1 MSENFG
7 ECLFPLK
14 KIAEGTTEFFIPD
27 FSRMKTL
34 KKYAPSK
41 VPVFY
46 NPSMKL
52 NRDIAILVLQTYQR
66 MIDRNLVVSEP
77 LAGCGVRG
85 IRFAKE
91 VNGISE
97 IHLNDI
103 NPEAFKLIKRNIKL
117 NNVDDAVFLTNGD
130 ANLFLSQHDA
140 PHKRFDY
147 IDIDP
152 FGTPVH
158 FLDSAI
164 RALKNKGVLA
174 LTATDLAPLC
184 GVYPTAALR
193 KYGGFSLRT
202 EYSQEI
208 ALRLLAGCLAFAAA
222 KHDLGINIIFSHKNN
237 HYIRLYAQI
246 NQGAKKANQS
256 LKNIGFI
263 YHCFKCLNR
272 KAALLTRLLVVTD
285 CDECGST
292 LGSAGPLWLGKIAD
306 KDFCE
311 LVEIEA
317 CQKRTGAE
325 NRIRKI
331 VRLVKDESDAPPTY
345 FVVDYICDKLGVP
358 IPPLTKVISQ
368 LCKNNYKI
376 WFTHFHN
383 RGFKTDAPAK
393 IVMEA
398 VRKALY

>member
-1 MSENFG
+1 MSEKFG
-7 ECLFPLK
+7 ECLFPVK
-14 KIAEGTTEFFIPD
+14 KIVEGTTEFFVPD
-27 FSRMKTL
+27 FCQMKTL
-34 KKYAPSK
+34 KNCAPSK

-52 NRDIAILVLQTYQR
+52 NRDIAILILQTYQR
-66 MIDRNLVVSEP
+66 IVNRNLVVSEP

-91 VNGISE
+91 VSGLNE
-97 IHLNDI
+97 VHLNDI
-103 NPEAFKLIKRNIKL
+103 NPEAFKLIKHNIEV
-117 NNVDDAVFLTNGD
+117 NDVDDAVFLTNED

-208 ALRLLAGCLAFAAA
+208 ALRLLVGCLAFSAA
-222 KHDLGINIIFSHKNN
+222 KQDIGVNIIFSHKNN
-237 HYIRLYAQI
+237 HYVRVYAQI
-246 NQGAKKANQS
+246 GRGAKTTNRS

-263 YHCFKCLNR
+263 YHCFECLNR
-272 KAALLTRLLVVTD
+272 KVVFWTHPKNSLE

-292 LGSAGPLWLGKIAD
+292 LRFAGPLWVGKIAD

-311 LVEIEA
+311 LVEIEV
-317 CQKRTGAE
+317 CQKRTGDE

-331 VRLVKDESDAPPTY
+331 VRLIKDESDAPPTY
-345 FVVDYICDKLGVP
+345 FVVDYICDKLSIP
-358 IPPLTKVISQ
+358 IPPLAKVIS
-368 LCKNNYKI
+368 LLRENNHKV
-376 WFTHFHN
+376 WFTHFHS

-393 IVMEA
+393 IVMEM
-398 VRKALY
+398 VRKALN

>member
-1 MSENFG
+1 
-7 ECLFPLK
+7 
-14 KIAEGTTEFFIPD
+14 
-27 FSRMKTL
+27 MKTL
-34 KKYAPSK
+34 KNYAPSK
-41 VPVFY
+41 IPVFY
-46 NPSMKL
+46 NPFMKL
-52 NRDIAILVLQTYQR
+52 NRDIAVLVLQAYQR
-66 MIDRNLVVSEP
+66 IMKRNLVVSEP

-91 VNGISE
+91 VSGISE
-97 IHLNDI
+97 VNLNDI
-103 NPEAFKLIKRNIKL
+103 NPEAFKLIKRNIEI
-117 NNVDDAVFLTNGD
+117 NGVEDTVFLTNKD

-208 ALRLLAGCLAFAAA
+208 ALRLLAGCIAFAAA
-222 KHDLGINIIFSHKNN
+222 KHDIGVNIIFSHKNN
-237 HYIRLYAQI
+237 HYVRVYVQI

-272 KAALLTRLLVVTD
+272 KAVFLTQSPDVAE
-285 CDECGST
+285 CDVCGST
-292 LGSAGPLWLGKIAD
+292 LRFAGPLWLGKIAD

-311 LVEIEA
+311 LIEIEA
-317 CQKRTGAE
+317 CQKRTGDE

-331 VRLVKDESDAPPTY
+331 VRLIRDESDAPPTY
-345 FVVDYICDKLGVP
+345 FVVDYICDKLGIP

-368 LCKNNYKI
+368 LRQNNYKI

-383 RGFKTDAPAK
+383 RGFRTDATART
-393 IVMEA
+393 VMEM
-398 VRKALY
+398 VRKALH